1 MSDKTVVVQPREE
14 TGKNANRRL
23 RESGSIPAVVYG
35 AGKEPVAIKVDERL
49 MREFL
54 RETGSENAVFLLKLG
69 ESGKKRHAMIRDL
82 QIDPIARQI
91 SHIDFQRILLDE
103 KVRVTVAVTAEGT
116 PEGVKNQGGVMDFVT
131 REVDVECLPTNIP
144 TEFLVDVSKL
154 EIGDHIEAKDL
165 DLPDDVELLT
175 EEGRV
180 LISISHSR
188 VEQDVEDAEEAVEGE
203 SLIEDVPDEPEVIGR
218 GKDDDD
224 DEDEDDA

>member
-144 TEFLVDVSKL
+144 TECLVDVSKL

-218 GKDDDD
+218 GKK
-224 DEDEDDA
+224 EEEESEK